1 MRPSTL
7 LTLLVAAAL
16 AAGVLLQARQDRS
29 ALTGAAVEELQ
40 QEISFLQNEIEIL
53 RRENEAL
60 RSLAQGGGE
69 ISPDPAL
76 IEFAE
81 NALGLDFIST
91 PVVHQTAPEALRERV
106 TAAIESH
113 FPPNSL
119 DHRQQAW
126 SLLGLLQPDDR
137 FAPQLAATRALGAR
151 SWFDPQSGD
160 AWVTDRFDAQS
171 VPDQAALVRA
181 LVRVL
186 LHQHFPPPAA
196 YPGDEADRAREA
208 IHHGTAIAIENR
220 FLARQALG
228 LGFTGTQTDSG
239 AAELLASLPVF
250 VQGLATFPTLL
261 GTPRAERL
269 LDQEE
274 ILQHLH
280 APPSH
285 TSWFFPGQEEKM
297 PALPA
302 LPAPPTGHAPVLEES
317 LGMLGLQL
325 WLQTLDPELA
335 PFASLW
341 KGDRLQLTARS
352 DSQLDLHWILELE
365 SDSAASEIA
374 PAFLAMAG
382 YLAQAESDPAFGE
395 TIATPEGRR
404 ITARREG
411 PRLILENL
419 AAE

>member
-7 LTLLVAAAL
+7 LTLLVALAV
-16 AAGVLLQARQDRS
+16 AAGAFLQARQGRS
-29 ALTGAAVEELQ
+29 AATSAAVEDLQ
-40 QEISFLQNEIEIL
+40 QEVSFLQNEIEIL

-60 RSLAQGGGE
+60 RSLVQGGGE

-81 NALGLDFIST
+81 NALGLDFLST
-91 PVVHQTAPEALRERV
+91 PVVHQTTSEALVERV
-106 TAAIESH
+106 TASIESH

-126 SLLGLLQPDDR
+126 TLLGLLQPDDR

-151 SWFDPQSGD
+151 SWFDSQTGD

-171 VPDQAALVRA
+171 VPDQAALLRV
-181 LVRVL
+181 LVRIL
-186 LHQHFPPPAA
+186 LHQHFPPPASH
-196 YPGDEADRAREA
+196 PGDEADRAREA
-208 IHHGTAIAIENR
+208 LHHGTAISIENR

-228 LGFTGTQTDSG
+228 LGFTGTQVDSG
-239 AAELLASLPVF
+239 AAELLGSLPVF
-250 VQGLATFPTLL
+250 IQGLATFPSLL

-280 APPSH
+280 SPPAH
-285 TSWFFPGQEEKM
+285 TSWFFPGQEEKI
-297 PALPA
+297 PATPQPA
-302 LPAPPTGHAPVLEES
+302 TAPEGSTPVLDES

-325 WLQTLDPELA
+325 WLQTLEPDLA
-335 PFASLW
+335 PLASLW
-341 KGDRLQLTARS
+341 KGDRFQLTARS
-352 DSQLDLHWILELE
+352 DSQLDLRWTLELE
-365 SDSAASEIA
+365 TESAALELA
-374 PAFLAMAG
+374 PAFLAMTG
-382 YLAQAESDPAFGE
+382 YLAQSEEDPEFDRALV
-395 TIATPEGRR
+395 TPEGRQ
-404 ITARREG
+404 ITASHQG
-411 PRLILENL
+411 ARLALENL